1 MTHAGHAGSDTV
13 SRPASAAA
21 FARAKAVIPGGV
33 NSPVRAFRSVGG
45 TPVFIARAHGCT
57 LVDVDGNTYID
68 YVMSW
73 GPLILGHAHPAV
85 VAAVRDAAE
94 RGTSYGAPTTAE
106 SELAELVIS
115 LVPSIERVR
124 FCSSGTEATMSALR
138 LARGFTGRSK
148 LIKFAGCY
156 HGHGDAFL
164 ISAGSGALT
173 NGVPDSPGITEGVSR
188 DTLVVDYNDLDAVA
202 AAFAA
207 HPDEIAAVIVEPYVG
222 NMGLVLPLPGFLA
235 GLRELTRRYGVVLI
249 FDEVMTGFR
258 VAPGGVQEREGV
270 LPDLTT
276 LGKIIGGGLPVGAF
290 GGRADIMAQLSPEG
304 PVYQAGTLS
313 GNPLAMAAGL
323 ATLRGLQ
330 APGVYAHLETR
341 GERFATGMATVFSR
355 YHVPHVTAHRGSMV
369 GFFFAEGPVTN
380 VTSAKTADTALYG
393 RFFHAMLERGIYLAP
408 SQFEAGFLSTAHGT
422 ADVDRTLDAADAAM
436 AELVA
441 TSKAVR

>member
-1 MTHAGHAGSDTV
+1 MIRDQ
-13 SRPASAAA
+13 SAAA
-21 FARAKAVIPGGV
+21 FARAKNVIPGGV

-45 TPVFIARAHGCT
+45 TPVFISSAHGCS
-57 LVDVDGNTYID
+57 LVDLDGNAYID

-73 GPLILGHAHPAV
+73 GPLILGHAHPDVIAAI
-85 VAAVRDAAE
+85 VAAAAF
-94 RGTSYGAPTTAE
+94 GTSYGAPTEAE
-106 SELAELVIS
+106 SELAELVIAM
-115 LVPSIERVR
+115 VPSVEKVR

-138 LARGFTGRSK
+138 LARGFTGRAK
-148 LIKFAGCY
+148 VLKFAGCY

-188 DTLVVDYNDLDAVA
+188 DTIVVDYNDLNAVA
-202 AAFAA
+202 EAFRA
-207 HPDEIAAVIVEPYVG
+207 HGDEIAAVIVEPYVG
-222 NMGLVLPLPGFLA
+222 NMGLVLPLAGFLA
-235 GLRELTRRYGVVLI
+235 GLRDLCTQHGAVLI

-290 GGRADIMAQLSPEG
+290 GGRADIMATLSPEG

-330 APGVYAHLETR
+330 APGVYAHLESLGT
-341 GERFATGMATVFSR
+341 RFATGMSSVFST
-355 YHVPHVTAHRGSMV
+355 HGVPHVTAHRGSMV
-369 GFFFAEGPVTN
+369 GFFFTEGPVTN
-380 VTSAKTADTALYG
+380 LTSAKRSDTGLYG
-393 RFFHAMLERGIYLAP
+393 RFFHAMLDRGVYLAP
-408 SQFEAGFLSTAHGT
+408 SQFEAGFLSTAHRPLDVDATLAAADEALAEMFAGT
-422 ADVDRTLDAADAAM
+422 A
-436 AELVA
+436 
-441 TSKAVR
+441 SKDMR

>member
-1 MTHAGHAGSDTV
+1 MADRERSE
-13 SRPASAAA
+13 AAY
-21 FARAKAVIPGGV
+21 ARAKHAIPGGV

-45 TPVFIARAHGCT
+45 TPVFIRSAAGCT
-57 LVDVDGNTYID
+57 LTDIDGNTYVD

-85 VAAVRDAAE
+85 VEAVRAAAL
-94 RGTSYGAPTTAE
+94 RGTSYGAPTEAE
-106 SELAELVIS
+106 TDLAELVIEM
-115 LVPSIERVR
+115 VPSIERVR

-138 LARGFTGRSK
+138 LARAFTGRAK
-148 LIKFAGCY
+148 VVKFAGCY

-188 DTLVVDYNDLDAVA
+188 YTIVVDYNDPGALRV
-202 AAFAA
+202 AFAA
-207 HPDEIAAVIVEPYVG
+207 YGDEIAAVIVEPYVG

-235 GLRELTRRYGVVLI
+235 GLRELTERYGAVLI

-258 VAPGGVQEREGV
+258 VGPGGVQEREGIA
-270 LPDLTT
+270 PDLTT

-290 GGRADIMAQLSPEG
+290 GGRSDIMSRLSPEG

-330 APGVYAHLETR
+330 APGAYAHLQALGMRFTQGMSAVFTR
-341 GERFATGMATVFSR
+341 RG
-355 YHVPHVTAHRGSMV
+355 VPHVAANRGSMV
-369 GFFFAEGPVTN
+369 GFFFTAGPVRN
-380 VTSAKTADTALYG
+380 LADAKTSDTALYA
-393 RFFHAMLERGIYLAP
+393 RFFHGMLDRGHYLAP
-408 SQFEAGFLSTAHGT
+408 SQFEAGFLSTAHREE
-422 ADVDRTLDAADAAM
+422 DVDRTLAAADDALAEALAASG
-436 AELVA
+436 A
-441 TSKAVR
+441 